1 MGPGNESAVAAF
13 VLGLSGAGLLVF
25 LAGFSAPI
33 TLVLGILAIVY
44 GRKGKRRVDSGE
56 TAKHRGLAQAGLI
69 VGLVTVVLSLLAALG
84 WTLFFIFIDDLN
96 LENLENPDGPGNPDG
111 FQAVVG
117 AAGPLARALARGLA

>member
-1 MGPGNESAVAAF
+1 VAAF

-25 LAGFSAPI
+25 FAGFSAPI

-44 GRKGKRRVDSGE
+44 GRKGKRRVESGE

-69 VGLVTVVLSLLAALG
+69 VGLVTVVLSLLAAVG
-84 WTLFFIFIDDLN
+84 WTLFFIFVDNLD

-117 AAGPLARALARGLA
+117 AAGALARALARGLA